1 MCIGVVNGQP
11 LSAEQTGPTHG
22 LKYSLRQRLGLP
34 VRLGSRHRQRLD
46 DLPLPARLHCEP
58 FGSEQ
63 TVYPFEAIRSKTPTG
78 QSTEA

>member
-1 MCIGVVNGQP
+1 MGRPGPDRSAPPVV
-11 LSAEQTGPTHG
+11 QTGPTHG
-22 LKYSLRQRLGLP
+22 LENSLRQRFGVP
-34 VRLGSRHRQRLD
+34 VRLSSLHRQRLD

-63 TVYPFEAIRSKTPTG
+63 TVYAFEAIWLKTPSG